1 MMGTD
6 CSNSTSDIL
15 LDTNP
20 MIKLPENQN
29 QFLNLKIKECDQL
42 KAKNQKLQKK
52 VKQMKSEI
60 IDKDQII
67 GNYKNLSKEMRLL
80 RDQWRM
86 SEDLRD
92 QQNAQIKKLQD
103 QLFQANRENTKLK
116 KKVGKL
122 KEKVSN
128 PIKVVFEEKEPS
140 ISTTKKLKKSI
151 KD

>member
-1 MMGTD
+1 
-6 CSNSTSDIL
+6 
-15 LDTNP
+15 
-20 MIKLPENQN
+20 
-29 QFLNLKIKECDQL
+29 
-42 KAKNQKLQKK
+42 
-52 VKQMKSEI
+52 MKSEI
-60 IDKDQII
+60 LDKDQII
-67 GNYKNLSKEMRLL
+67 GNYKNLSREMRLL

-86 SEDLRD
+86 SEDMRD

-128 PIKVVFEEKEPS
+128 PMKVVFEEKEPS
-140 ISTTKKLKKSI
+140 ISTTKKLKKQI